1 MSGHANFAPIGH
13 NLPPVQ
19 GGVPE
24 PVAPQPA
31 PQPQPP
37 AEVEPP
43 VADGRLPTEALLR
56 ELDVMLAKAASASA
70 EKGVDAE
77 GLARTARAAKIS
89 ADAAEKLRAA
99 ARTAQEKMRALDAF
113 NGAQLADAMRR
124 FEDED
129 GNAYID
135 WDPLD
140 DAGKAI
146 KEALEAQEKLSKA
159 LAEQIN
165 ALPAK
170 ATAQQQ
176 AALEEAM
183 LQCDRRISEI
193 ETIVMQVTEIAER
206 HIDGQEI
213 DEATQARLGRK
224 LVDLAGEQSLQMHD
238 RTRALEALHAGL
250 DPLVRKL
257 DGYAAH
263 GTDTVTKADLRTLT
277 REIDQARNALAAA
290 AKSGKV
296 VLDGREI
303 FVDRTFLDEAAKAVD
318 AAKRKLDDLRENVG
332 RAAVRKFIDNDMP
345 WPWKDDDV
353 LKPEFADNL
362 ESLGPDVAPL
372 AALVRKVSAVRT
384 AMLDLVD
391 NPKYASYSAAW
402 DAAEAITSREVRTA
416 SAAIAALFNKSG
428 APAPNLPAP
437 FRKALEGFARRCV
450 DEPEHLNA
458 LCKSVKNHLDSLSLG
473 VEHAYLMACNA
484 KKAKEEAFLASG
496 ALRDVFRG
504 ERTFTSLVESRLH
517 GYDDADIDPTLDDR
531 NVESSRELGSGAM
544 NSVSLVTFK
553 GGRQAVFK
561 PEVAGRFSATV
572 SPLQAGLAPQQ
583 QMTRVNVAVQK
594 TADALGLGD
603 VMVKTTAG
611 THKGVFGMFMDMAPG
626 VEGDAIRRRVRIPA
640 GPGGVKTTLSAIDIG
655 RLSDA
660 DYEKVAGRLM
670 RQFNRLEWFDLLTG
684 QGDRHV
690 KNYLVQVRP
699 DLTVEVKGID
709 NDASFGVFRTGLHK
723 FVLSDDRQIR
733 RFENAL
739 TDYATSCG
747 PDNKDAVLAALNADP
762 AVQRRRDGTIE
773 IDLSRTTNPAFAEI
787 VCHKALGGQT
797 FTVPDAID
805 RELCDRLVA
814 LKSGAPRRAYLADL
828 KSRLG
833 AAQYKAAVSRLDE
846 AIAHAEKLRREGKVY
861 DAAQW
866 ETREVQRTVAA
877 LGSRLKELPPVA
889 GARPRP
895 AFEADFLR
903 EYNYTM
909 APTVFGRD
917 MIPGIGRKNWFQ

>member
-19 GGVPE
+19 GGVPGS
-24 PVAPQPA
+24 VAPQPA

-56 ELDVMLAKAASASA
+56 ELDVMLAQAASASA

-77 GLARTARAAKIS
+77 ELARTARNAKLS
-89 ADAAEKLRAA
+89 ADVADKLRTA
-99 ARTAQEKMRALDAF
+99 ARTAQAKMRALDAF
-113 NGAQLADAMRR
+113 TGAQLADAMQR
-124 FEDED
+124 FEDEN
-129 GNAYID
+129 GNSYVD
-135 WDPLD
+135 WNPLN
-140 DAGKAI
+140 DAGEAI
-146 KEALEAQEKLSKA
+146 KEALEAQEALSKA

-170 ATAQQQ
+170 ATAAQQ

-193 ETIVMQVTEIAER
+193 ETIVLQVTEIAER
-206 HIDGQEI
+206 HLDGQEI
-213 DEATQARLGRK
+213 DAATQTRLARK
-224 LVDLAGEQSLQMHD
+224 LVDLAGEQSLRMHD

-257 DGYAAH
+257 DAYAAH
-263 GTDTVTKADLRTLT
+263 GTDTVTKVDLRTLT

-332 RAAVRKFIDNDMP
+332 RAAVRKFIENDMP
-345 WPWKDDDV
+345 WPWRENAVFKT
-353 LKPEFADNL
+353 EFADSL
-362 ESLGPDVAPL
+362 ESLGPDVAPI
-372 AALVRKVSAVRT
+372 ASLVRKVDAVRA
-384 AMLDLVD
+384 AMHSMVD
-391 NPKYASYSAAW
+391 NPKYAFYSAAW
-402 DAAEAITSREVRTA
+402 DAAEDITTDDIDAVNQAFTA
-416 SAAIAALFNKSG
+416 LIARGGNLS
-428 APAPNLPAP
+428 PNLPEPLRNAISDFCQRCEDSP
-437 FRKALEGFARRCV
+437 DYIEKLYKSFRREFV
-450 DEPEHLNA
+450 N
-458 LCKSVKNHLDSLSLG
+458 LSIG
-473 VEHAYLMACNA
+473 VEHVYIMAGNV
-484 KKAKEEAFLASG
+484 KKAKEEEFLASG

-517 GYDDADIDPTLDDR
+517 GYADADIDPALDDR

-544 NSVSLVTFK
+544 NSVSLVTFRD
-553 GGRQAVFK
+553 GRQAVFK
-561 PEVAGRFSATV
+561 PEVAGRFSATTT
-572 SPLQAGLAPQQ
+572 PLQAGLASRQ

-611 THKGVFGMFMDMAPG
+611 THKGVFGMFMERAPG
-626 VEGDAIRRRVRIPA
+626 VEGEIIARRSRVPA
-640 GPGGVKTTLSAIDIG
+640 GPDGAKVSLSAQEINM
-655 RLSDA
+655 LSDA
-660 DYEKVAGRLM
+660 DYENVAGRLM

-684 QGDRHV
+684 QGDRHIN
-690 KNYLVQVRP
+690 NYLVQVRP
-699 DLTVEVKGID
+699 DLTVAVKGID
-709 NDASFGVFRTGLHK
+709 NDASYGVFRTGLHK
-723 FVLSDDRQIR
+723 FVLTTDSQRR
-733 RFENAL
+733 RFD
-739 TDYATSCG
+739 TYVMKYATACG
-747 PDNKDAVLAALNADP
+747 AGNKDAVLAALNADP
-762 AVQRRRDGTIE
+762 AIRRRRDGAIE
-773 IDLSRTTNPAFAEI
+773 IDLSKTTNPAIAEI
-787 VCHKALGGQT
+787 VCHQTLGGQT
-797 FTVPDAID
+797 VTVPDAID
-805 RELCDRLVA
+805 RELYDRLVA
-814 LKSGAPRRAYLADL
+814 LKSGAQRRAHLAEL

-833 AAQYKAAVSRLDE
+833 PEQYKAAVSRLDE

-877 LGSRLKELPPVA
+877 LGTRLQALPPVA

-917 MIPGIGRKNWFQ
+917 LLRGIRRKGWFE

>member
-19 GGVPE
+19 INVPGHAA
-24 PVAPQPA
+24 PQVAPQPQLA
-31 PQPQPP
+31 
-37 AEVEPP
+37 AEAEPP
-43 VADGRLPTEALLR
+43 VADGRLPTEELLR

-70 EKGVDAE
+70 EKGVDADA
-77 GLARTARAAKIS
+77 LARTARAAKIS
-89 ADAAEKLRAA
+89 ADAAEKLRTA
-99 ARTAQEKMRALDAF
+99 ARTAQAKMRALDAF
-113 NGAQLADAMRR
+113 TGAQLADAMQR
-124 FEDED
+124 FEDEN
-129 GNAYID
+129 GNSYVD
-135 WDPLD
+135 WNPLN
-140 DAGKAI
+140 DAGEAI
-146 KEALEAQEKLSKA
+146 KEALEAQEAFSKA

-206 HIDGQEI
+206 HLDGQEI
-213 DEATQARLGRK
+213 DEATQTRLGRR
-224 LVDLAGEQSLQMHD
+224 LVDLAGEQSLRMHD
-238 RTRALEALHAGL
+238 RTRALEALHASL
-250 DPLVRKL
+250 DPLVRRL

-277 REIDQARNALAAA
+277 REIGAAKNALAAA

-303 FVDRTFLDEAAKAVD
+303 FVDRTFLDEASKFVD
-318 AAKRKLDDLRENVG
+318 EAKRKLEDVRENVG

-345 WPWKDDDV
+345 WPWKGDDV
-353 LKPEFADNL
+353 FKPEFADSL

-372 AALVRKVSAVRT
+372 ATLVRKVAAVRT
-384 AMLDLVD
+384 AMLAMVD
-391 NPKYASYSAAW
+391 SPKNALYAAAW
-402 DAAEAITSREVRTA
+402 GAAEDITTEDVNAADAALTA
-416 SAAIAALFNKSG
+416 LLNRSG
-428 APAPNLPAP
+428 APGANLPEP
-437 FRKALEGFARRCV
+437 FRKALGDFARRCV
-450 DEPEHLNA
+450 DEPKHFDD
-458 LCKSVKNHLDSLSLG
+458 LCKSVKDHLDSLSLG
-473 VEHAYLMACNA
+473 VEHAYVMACNV

-517 GYDDADIDPTLDDR
+517 GYDDADIDPALDDR

-544 NSVSLVTFK
+544 NSVSLVTFRD
-553 GGRQAVFK
+553 GRQAVFK
-561 PEVAGRFSATV
+561 PEVAGRFSATTT
-572 SPLQAGLAPQQ
+572 PLQAGLAPQQ

-611 THKGVFGMFMDMAPG
+611 THKGVFGMFMERAPG
-626 VEGDAIRRRVRIPA
+626 VEGEIIARRSRVPA
-640 GPGGVKTTLSAIDIG
+640 GPDGAKVSLSAQEINM
-655 RLSDA
+655 LSDA

-684 QGDRHV
+684 QGDRHIN
-690 KNYLVQVRP
+690 NYLVQVRP
-699 DLTVEVKGID
+699 DLTVAVKGID
-709 NDASFGVFRTGLHK
+709 NDASYGVFRTGLHK
-723 FVLSDDRQIR
+723 FVLTTARQRR
-733 RFENAL
+733 RFD
-739 TDYATSCG
+739 TYVMKYATACG
-747 PDNKDAVLAALNADP
+747 AGNKDAVLAALNADP
-762 AVQRRRDGTIE
+762 AIRRRRDGAIE
-773 IDLSRTTNPAFAEI
+773 IDLSKTTNPAIAEI
-787 VCHKALGGQT
+787 VCHQTLGGQT
-797 FTVPDAID
+797 VTVPDAID
-805 RELCDRLVA
+805 RELYDRLVA
-814 LKSGAPRRAYLADL
+814 LKSGAPRRAHLAEL

-833 AAQYKAAVSRLDE
+833 AEQYKAAVSRLDE
-846 AIAHAEKLRREGKVY
+846 AIAHAEKLQREGKVY

-866 ETREVQRTVAA
+866 ETQEVQRSVAA
-877 LGSRLKELPPVA
+877 LGTMLKELPPVA
-889 GARPRP
+889 GARPN
-895 AFEADFLR
+895 AAYEKKFLK

-917 MIPGIGRKNWFQ
+917 LLRGIRRKGWFA